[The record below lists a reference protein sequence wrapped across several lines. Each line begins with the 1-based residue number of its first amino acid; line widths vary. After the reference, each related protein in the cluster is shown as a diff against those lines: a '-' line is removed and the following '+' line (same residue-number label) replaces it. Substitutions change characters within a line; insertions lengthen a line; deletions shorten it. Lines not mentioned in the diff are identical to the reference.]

1 MGSSIF
7 CVTVAIKI
15 FGEALEL
22 LSFAERLLCF
32 NACVFQFFF
41 ESSDMIY
48 CWKMR
53 HFGNTAK
60 ALPMMKKDFATHS
73 YLRKL
78 SRVSRS

>member
-7 CVTVAIKI
+7 CVRAAIKI

-22 LSFAERLLCF
+22 LHLQNGYYVLTL
-32 NACVFQFFF
+32 VFYN
-41 ESSDMIY
+41 SSLNPLIY

-53 HFGNTAK
+53 HVGNTAK
-60 ALPMMKKDFATHS
+60 ALPMMKKDFTTHS

-78 SRVSRS
+78 RRVSMS